1 MLFKMIDAIF
11 RLVGY
16 THASEVN
23 LLKLKNRGL
32 GEEIA
37 LLNEEIKA
45 VNDENGSLWDMVDE
59 LQGSSKVSKNNA
71 TQLLE
76 SIKDALAD
84 EMLKDFKAVGEA

>member
-1 MLFKMIDAIF
+1 MIDAIF
-11 RLVGY
+11 RLAGY
-16 THASEVN
+16 THASEVS
-23 LLKLKNRGL
+23 LLKFKNRGP
-32 GEEIA
+32 EEQVA

-45 VNDENGSLWDMVDE
+45 VNDENGSLWDMIDE

-71 TQLLE
+71 TQILE

>member
-1 MLFKMIDAIF
+1 MLFKMIDTIL

-16 THASEVN
+16 TRTSEVN
-23 LLKLKNRGL
+23 LLKFQKRVL
-32 GEEIA
+32 EEQVA

-45 VNDENGSLWDMVDE
+45 VNDENGSLWDMIDE
-59 LQGSSKVSKNNA
+59 LQGSSKVGKDNA
-71 TQLLE
+71 SQLLE